1 MVDTTT
7 ALFVVLGTLGIV
19 ALCGV
24 GYLVIRKW
32 LLADADLVEFV
43 SDIERQREAGSRLAA
58 QSASASGLEPQPVAD
73 ERRAQKEQE

>member
-7 ALFVVLGTLGIV
+7 ALFVVLGTLGVV

-32 LLADADLVEFV
+32 LLSDADLVEFV
-43 SDIERQREAGSRLAA
+43 SDIERQREARSHAPSPDSSAA
-58 QSASASGLEPQPVAD
+58 ESEPQPVED
-73 ERRAQKEQE
+73 ERRSQDEQE